1 MHSWSPFDDAGPAP
15 TEAGGLPEL
24 LAEYG
29 RLAAQLPHAD
39 PHRAQRLHDRLR
51 QLDAII
57 DRRVDGL
64 GTSRL

>member
-39 PHRAQRLHDRLR
+39 AGRAQRLRDRLHE
-51 QLDAII
+51 LDAVI
-57 DRRVDGL
+57 DRLMDGL
-64 GTSRL
+64 GTTRL